1 VAQPVAPSV
10 PPSRTP
16 SGVSRSTRPS
26 AASGV
31 TLLDARWKWFALL
44 FAVWTLLALLS
55 VAQTAM
61 AFSQRGQPIAWGQL
75 FAARFLDWY
84 SCAVFTP
91 VFFWLVR
98 RYPLDETPK
107 RVAIPLYLLVSGVC
121 AVLKFALQ
129 LPIVRLIGGPGTM
142 TLGAVLAQGFLVE
155 LMIFWA
161 IIAAIQALELQRRLS
176 QREQL
181 ALQLRAQLS
190 EAELELLKGQLRP
203 HFLFNTLNGVASLI
217 HTAPDV
223 ADFVVVQL
231 SDLLR
236 ASLDHEGAREVPL
249 AEELALLD
257 KYLAIMDARFGGRL
271 SIDREISPAAL
282 SALVPQFLLQPLI
295 ENALEHGIGRRAG
308 AGRITIRASVE
319 GAGRLRLEVSD
330 DGAGLAGGST
340 TDEGVGLRN
349 TRQRLQRLHGD
360 DQSLALSPI
369 SGGGTLVVVEI
380 PLRRG

>member
-1 VAQPVAPSV
+1 M
-10 PPSRTP
+10 
-16 SGVSRSTRPS
+16 SRSARPPG
-26 AASGV
+26 ATGL

-75 FAARFLDWY
+75 FASRFLDWY

-91 VFFWLVR
+91 AFFWLVR

-107 RVAIPLYLLVSGVC
+107 RITVPLYLVVSGAC

-129 LPIVRLIGGPGTM
+129 LPIVRLIGGPRTM
-142 TLGAVLAQGFLVE
+142 TLRAVLAQGFLVE

-161 IIAAIQALELQRRLS
+161 IIAAIQALELQRKLS
-176 QREQL
+176 RRERV
-181 ALQLRAQLS
+181 ALRLRAQLS

-249 AEELALLD
+249 ADELALLD

-271 SIDREISPAAL
+271 SIDRAVSAAAR

-308 AGRITIRASVE
+308 AGRITIRASVD
-319 GAGRLRLEVSD
+319 GADRLRLEVSD
-330 DGAGLAGGST
+330 DGAGIAGGSV

-349 TRQRLQRLHGD
+349 TRQRLERLYGHR
-360 DQSLALSPI
+360 QSLALSPI
-369 SGGGTLVVVEI
+369 PGGGTLVVVEM
-380 PLRRG
+380 PLCRA

>member
-1 VAQPVAPSV
+1 VTQSVAPSDLS
-10 PPSRTP
+10 SRTP
-16 SGVSRSTRPS
+16 PSVPRGARSS
-26 AASGV
+26 AASGA

-44 FAVWTLLALLS
+44 LAVWTLLALLS

-75 FAARFLDWY
+75 FAWRFLDWY

-107 RVAIPLYLLVSGVC
+107 RITIPLYLVVSGVC
-121 AVLKFALQ
+121 AALKFALQ
-129 LPIVRLIGGPGTM
+129 LPIVRLIWGPSTGTFRAM
-142 TLGAVLAQGFLVE
+142 LAQGFLVE

-161 IIAAIQALELQRRLS
+161 IIAAIQALELQRKLS

-181 ALQLRAQLS
+181 ALRLRAQLS

-271 SIDREISPAAL
+271 RIDREISAA
-282 SALVPQFLLQPLI
+282 ARTAFVPQFLLQPLI

-308 AGRITIRASVE
+308 AGRITIRVSVD
-319 GAGRLRLEVSD
+319 GAERLRLEVSD
-330 DGAGLAGGST
+330 DGAGLADGNALE
-340 TDEGVGLRN
+340 DGVGLRN
-349 TRQRLQRLHGD
+349 TRQRLERLYGD

-369 SGGGTLVVVEI
+369 PGSGTVVAVSI
-380 PLRRG
+380 PLRRA